1 MKQNEKSWD
10 FPGGPVFKTLHFYCR
25 GFRFNSSSG
34 TNILLQDATCN
45 QEEKI
50 KNISELDFMV

>member
-10 FPGGPVFKTLHFYCR
+10 FPGGPVLKILHFYCR

-34 TNILLQDATCN
+34 TKILQDATCN
-45 QEEKI
+45 QEEKA
-50 KNISELDFMV
+50 KSISKLGFMV